1 MVFLCYWIFYV
12 YVGSILNC
20 VLIYFWLLK
29 MVKILGVV
37 NKIIIVMWNVYNMV
51 FYLRINVLFIKWI
64 RMKKIN
70 VIVIVKF
77 FLEGNLFDLLLNNNS
92 LKKI

>member
-12 YVGSILNC
+12 NVGSILNC

-29 MVKILGVV
+29 VVKILGVV

-77 FLEGNLFDLLLNNNS
+77 FLEGNLFDLLLDNKS

>member
-1 MVFLCYWIFYV
+1 
-12 YVGSILNC
+12 
-20 VLIYFWLLK
+20 
-29 MVKILGVV
+29 
-37 NKIIIVMWNVYNMV
+37 MV

-77 FLEGNLFDLLLNNNS
+77 FLEGNLFDLLLDNKS

>member
-1 MVFLCYWIFYV
+1 
-12 YVGSILNC
+12 
-20 VLIYFWLLK
+20 

-77 FLEGNLFDLLLNNNS
+77 FLEGNLFDLLLDNKS